1 MFGWTAR
8 LLAAMAITLVAPGSV
23 KAQPQDRQ
31 MGGIGIT
38 VFDDIGYRGPN
49 ATFRNDQPDL
59 GPAGFSNRISSLQVA
74 PGEIWEVC
82 QGVNYGPPCQ
92 VFSGNES
99 DLRRRSW
106 NDRISSLR
114 RVRGGSGGGG
124 FPNPGRV
131 IFTGAGWS
139 RRRAFQNAFFAAP
152 APAGAG
158 EIGILNSEF

>member
-8 LLAAMAITLVAPGSV
+8 LLAAVAITLGAAGSV

-74 PGEIWEVC
+74 RKESAFRS
-82 QGVNYGPPCQ
+82 QHSGVRIQNT
-92 VFSGNES
+92 N
-99 DLRRRSW
+99 LHWRR
-106 NDRISSLR
+106 
-114 RVRGGSGGGG
+114 
-124 FPNPGRV
+124 PE
-131 IFTGAGWS
+131 
-139 RRRAFQNAFFAAP
+139 P
-152 APAGAG
+152 AP
-158 EIGILNSEF
+158 